1 MVVAAVFTTVVVV
14 AATFT
19 LRVNFTVEEVEH
31 DFACRTAASVENADS
46 ARFEHCNCASADSA
60 GKHHIYF
67 LLEESVDNVGF
78 ASATFG
84 RIEFFLA
91 DYGLCFIVNLPSLVG
106 IAMLKI
112 ISCCFSRELM
122 MECCR
127 FCQRVPGRAYT
138 MRERRHQ
145 RVPSC

>member
-1 MVVAAVFTTVVVV
+1 MVVVAAVFTTVVVV

-19 LRVNFTVEEVEH
+19 LRVNFTIEEVEH

-46 ARFEHCNCASADSA
+46 ARFEHCYSASADSA

-84 RIEFFLA
+84 RIQLFFA
-91 DYGLCFIVNLPSLVG
+91 DYGFGFVVNLEYCEIFAVSEVFVNHVAFPCGYCYVENHFL
-106 IAMLKI
+106 L
-112 ISCCFSRELM
+112 F
-122 MECCR
+122 
-127 FCQRVPGRAYT
+127 
-138 MRERRHQ
+138 
-145 RVPSC
+145 

>member
-19 LRVNFTVEEVEH
+19 LRVNFTVQEVKH

-46 ARFEHCNCASADSA
+46 VRFEHCNCASADSA
-60 GKHHIYF
+60 GKHHIDF
-67 LLEESVDNVGF
+67 LLEESVDNVRL

-91 DYGLCFIVNLPSLVG
+91 DYGFGFVVNLEYCEIFAVSEVFVNHVAFPCGYCYVENHFL
-106 IAMLKI
+106 L
-112 ISCCFSRELM
+112 F
-122 MECCR
+122 
-127 FCQRVPGRAYT
+127 
-138 MRERRHQ
+138 
-145 RVPSC
+145 